1 MFGLGA
7 GEIILILVVALIFI
21 GPAKLPDLA
30 RSLGK
35 GMREFRRAAD
45 DLHHELSRDGDSK
58 NRTPPK
64 PQITAPQPVNDSSSD
79 RTTSSASTVQ
89 STAGIDDSP
98 DTQTPGLPILR
109 PADDTIANKPKTPTP
124 SDTNA

>member
-45 DLHHELSRDGDSK
+45 DLHHELSRDADTK
-58 NRTPPK
+58 NHTPPK
-64 PQITAPQPVNDSSSD
+64 PQSTSLTKTMDATPNNMVASDPV
-79 RTTSSASTVQ
+79 VKP
-89 STAGIDDSP
+89 TAGIEDPS
-98 DTQTPGLPILR
+98 DTQAPSLPTLC
-109 PADDTIANKPKTPTP
+109 PAEDTIAKGSKTSPP
-124 SDTNA
+124 SDTTT